1 VRYVAL
7 LGVLV
12 VLFIFSPAE
21 ARLGNVVKIVYAH
34 GAMERVATWAYIL
47 AGGLGLVSLASRAL
61 TPISHLQSPIL
72 HWTRALT
79 EVALVFWLA
88 QIVISAPAQMM
99 AWGGITLSE
108 PRVASA
114 LRILF
119 ATALVYGVARWMDKP
134 LAMAFAALANLAI
147 VVIVLHNTLNVLHPL
162 NPIVDSDSTAIKIF
176 YTLIVVTAGLLAVQL
191 AVDRVEQISRAFH
204 ARNEKWQ
211 R

>member
-1 VRYVAL
+1 M

-12 VLFIFSPAE
+12 VLLIFSPAE

-61 TPISHLQSPIL
+61 TPIAHLQSPIW

-88 QIVISAPAQMM
+88 QIVVSAPAQMM

-162 NPIVDSDSTAIKIF
+162 NPIVDSDSTTIKIF
-176 YTLIVVTAGLLAVQL
+176 YTLIVVTAALLAVQL